1 MGRCIRCHTSS
12 PFVPSVLLCR
22 GGLVVVVVVTVV
34 VTVVEMVVVMV
45 VVTVVVMV
53 VVVGTPCPEA
63 SHNQSVV
70 TVVAFELVAVVPSQ
84 AEEVGFVR
92 KVE

>member
-1 MGRCIRCHTSS
+1 MMT
-12 PFVPSVLLCR
+12 
-22 GGLVVVVVVTVV
+22 VVVVVVMMTVV
-34 VTVVEMVVVMV
+34 VVVMM
-45 VVTVVVMV
+45 T
-53 VVVGTPCPEA
+53 VVGTPCPEA